1 MLQFPQLFFH
11 LKAETNVILS
21 PKFWRMNKHPLLE
34 LQSQLKLLG
43 HFAVFLPSCCDG
55 PEAKRQHWVE
65 AREGDSAY
73 ESGGDA
79 RRLA

>member
-1 MLQFPQLFFH
+1 
-11 LKAETNVILS
+11 
-21 PKFWRMNKHPLLE
+21 MNKHPLLE

-65 AREGDSAY
+65 ARGVDSAY